1 VINSSSQNVT
11 NFTVIFFLSFAR
23 GLNCDIWDSAC
34 SLLLLLPSVSYYSA
48 RFIFV
53 SIYGE
58 NVPLLVKC
66 ATKKRC
72 QEQCWVSTNFFFLFI
87 THTISLSIL

>member
-1 VINSSSQNVT
+1 VKNSSSQNVT
-11 NFTVIFFLSFAR
+11 DFTTIFFQMVFVRS
-23 GLNCDIWDSAC
+23 LNCDIWDSVC
-34 SLLLLLPSVSYYSA
+34 FLLLLLPTVSYYSA

-53 SIYGE
+53 SIYGG

-72 QEQCWVSTNFFFLFI
+72 QEK
-87 THTISLSIL
+87 